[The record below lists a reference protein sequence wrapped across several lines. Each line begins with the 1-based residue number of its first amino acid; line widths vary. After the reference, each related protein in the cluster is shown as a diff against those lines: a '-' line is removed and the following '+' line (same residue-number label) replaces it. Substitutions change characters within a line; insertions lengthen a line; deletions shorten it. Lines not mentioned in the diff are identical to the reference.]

1 MRSSVAGLKKSG
13 KMAGFACQPVPDED
27 IDMSI
32 SIRLDSK
39 ILDPGSTYA
48 LRVDKLARDTV
59 AVAVRSEAFA
69 KHKWRPLR
77 TAPGS
82 SAEGCMPIAKGAHGG
97 THQLLVKE
105 LNEDGAC
112 TISIQTFEIAGSHAP
127 LVQPNSEAV
136 HDRIRATLAA
146 RAWDEG
152 FEDVPGV
159 AYAPYFHGHGIS
171 G

>member
-1 MRSSVAGLKKSG
+1 VFAARKT
-13 KMAGFACQPVPDED
+13 AGFACQPALDED

-39 ILDPGSTYA
+39 ILEPGTTYA

-59 AVAVRSEAFA
+59 AVSVRSEAFT
-69 KHKWRPLR
+69 KHKWRPLK

-82 SAEGCMPIAKGAHGG
+82 SAEGSMPIAKGAHGG
-97 THQLLVKE
+97 AYQLLVKE

-112 TISIQTFEIAGSHAP
+112 TISIQTLDVAGSEAP
-127 LVQPNSEAV
+127 PLQPTSEAV
-136 HDRIRATLAA
+136 RERIRATLAA
-146 RAWDEG
+146 HAWDES
-152 FEDVPGV
+152 FDEVAGV
-159 AYAPYFHGHGIS
+159 AHTPYFHGHGIS